1 MVYVQSIDG
10 TPLMPCSEAK
20 ARRLLKQH
28 RARRVKN
35 TPFTIRLRFVVDGH
49 TQPVSLGIDSGYQH
63 IGLSA
68 TANGKVMFEAVAE
81 CRTDVT
87 KLMESRKSLRHSRRN
102 RKTRYRKPRFD
113 NRVHSKHKDWL
124 APSVEQRIGYHGHL
138 IDYVCGLL
146 PVSRI
151 VIEVAKFDIQKLKDA
166 LIKGEEY
173 QHGEQYGFDN
183 IKEYIRFRDGFK
195 CRHCHRKGGPNV
207 RLEVHHIIR
216 RCDGGTDRPNNLV
229 TLCHECHSALHRGEF
244 TLCIPKSGY
253 KAPTF
258 MGIMRIVLT
267 KRLKA
272 KYGDMVGTT
281 YGYITR
287 AVRNEAGTPKDHNTD
302 ARAISGNAKAK
313 PNDVVWEITKYRCHR
328 RNLHRE
334 VPDKYGRRQAAKAT
348 RKVYGFGLHDKVVIK
363 NTGDLCHISS
373 LRTSGYFAVRTV
385 YGNRLLNKKY
395 DRLVLLERAGGI
407 MLVPSASSI
416 S

>member
-49 TQPVSLGIDSGYQH
+49 TQPVSLGVDSGYQH

-68 TANGKVMFEAVAE
+68 TANGKVLFEAIAE
-81 CRTDVT
+81 CRTDIP
-87 KLMESRKSLRHSRRN
+87 KLMESRRSLRRNRRQ
-102 RKTRYRKPRFD
+102 RKTRYREPRFN
-113 NRVHSKHKDWL
+113 NRVHSKHKGWL
-124 APSVEQRIGYHGHL
+124 APSVEQRIGYHLRL
-138 IDYVCGLL
+138 IDYVCSLL

-151 VIEVAKFDIQKLKDA
+151 VVEEAKFDIQKLKDA
-166 LIKGEEY
+166 LIRGVEY
-173 QHGEQYGFDN
+173 QHGEQYSFDN
-183 IKEYIRFRDGFK
+183 VKEYIRFRDGFK

-244 TLCIPKSGY
+244 TLCRPKSGY

-287 AVRNEAGTPKDHNTD
+287 AVRNEAGVPKDHNTD
-302 ARAISGNAKAK
+302 ARAISGDAKAR
-313 PNDVVWEITKYRCHR
+313 PNGVVWEITKYRCHNR
-328 RNLHRE
+328 KLHRE
-334 VPDKYGRRQAAKAT
+334 VPRKGGIRQSKKAT
-348 RKVYGFGLHDKVVIK
+348 HRVHGFGLHDMVIIK
-363 NTGDLCHISS
+363 GTGEACWIAG
-373 LRTSGYFAVRTV
+373 LRTRGYFAVRTV
-385 YGNRLLNKKY
+385 HNNSLLDSKY
-395 DRLVLLERAGGI
+395 DRLVLLERAGGVR
-407 MLVPSASSI
+407 MVPHASSI
-416 S
+416 